1 MSDPAI
7 VCIDTLYVNAAADL
21 IECASRLGLKA
32 AVICPPGA
40 WSCEKPRPARVV
52 ETIDF
57 SLPNLRR
64 ILSRLERKLEV
75 RGFYSCFGPFRREGF
90 VLENVAILA
99 AERKLA
105 YSPASALY
113 KATNKYLAREALFE
127 AGVTNVRYALATDE
141 SSLFNAT
148 RSVGYPL
155 VLKPLTGVGSS
166 LILKCHN
173 DREALKNFRLALKE
187 LPRAHYAQLRMASHK
202 FRTLNGRLTHFVPR
216 RSMLVEQYI
225 DGREVS
231 VECLAVG
238 NTVLP
243 LVVHDKIGMQETR
256 KIVFE
261 HLLIAP
267 PERFT
272 SAELAE
278 IRHYAVEVVRAI
290 GLKNTF
296 CHVELRYDKKLGPL
310 LLEVNPRL
318 GAGCIRDSVETF
330 TGLDV
335 ILLQLSLVLGKTS
348 VPRTLSRKRKR
359 YALAALFSP
368 RSGILREFSGLRRV
382 YELPEV
388 RVLRVGSNLGDRIGG
403 DSEEIFLAMIFM
415 EAADSTAAW
424 KSYERIKKLVRIR
437 VK

>member
-7 VCIDTLYVNAAADL
+7 VYIDTLYVNTAANL
-21 IECASRLGLKA
+21 IESAARRGLKTA
-32 AVICPPGA
+32 IICPPGA
-40 WSCEKPRPARVV
+40 WSRETPRPTRVV
-52 ETIDF
+52 ETLDF
-57 SLPNLRR
+57 SLDNLRR
-64 ILSRLERKLEV
+64 ILSKLERKFEV

-90 VLENVAILA
+90 VLENVATLA
-99 AERKLA
+99 AERKLS

-113 KATNKYLAREALFE
+113 KATNKYLAREALSA
-127 AGVTNVRYALATDE
+127 AGVPNVRYALATDDA
-141 SSLFNAT
+141 SLLNAT

-166 LILKCHN
+166 LILKCNN

-187 LPRAHYAQLRMASHK
+187 LPRAHYAQLRMASHR
-202 FRTLNGRLTHFVPR
+202 FRTLDGRLMRFRPR

-225 DGREVS
+225 GGREAS
-231 VECLAVG
+231 VECLVVG
-238 NTVLP
+238 KTVLP
-243 LVVHDKIGMQETR
+243 LVVHDKIGLQETR

-272 SAELAE
+272 PAEIAE
-278 IRHYAVEVVRAI
+278 IRDYAVEVIRAI
-290 GLKNTF
+290 GLKNMF

-310 LLEVNPRL
+310 LLEVNPRI
-318 GAGCIRDSVETF
+318 GAGCIRDSIETF

-335 ILLQLSLVLGKTS
+335 SSLQLSLVLGKTS
-348 VPRTLSRKRKR
+348 VPRALTRRRKR
-359 YALAALFSP
+359 YALVSLFSP
-368 RSGILREFSGLRRV
+368 RSGILCEFAGLRRV
-382 YELPEV
+382 LELPEV
-388 RVLRVGSNLGDRIGG
+388 RVVRVGHDLGDRIGG
-403 DSEEIFLAMIFM
+403 DSEEIFLATIFM
-415 EAADSTAAW
+415 EAADSKAAW